1 MAQVDESTT
10 ITIADANFH
19 EITDYTDGDSTNG
32 GFVFQNTNELKC
44 VVPGEYMVFQG
55 ISVKCSVANQLI
67 SSCVAVNGTTEQLTT
82 GRQKTGSS
90 GDEIDISGQ
99 YFIQLAKDD
108 IVTHQVKNAQSND
121 VEILQASV
129 VLMT

>member
-1 MAQVDESTT
+1 MAQVDEGIT
-10 ITIADANFH
+10 ITIADTAFH

-32 GFVFQNTNELKC
+32 AFVFQNDNELKC
-44 VVPGEYMVFQG
+44 VVPGEYMAFQG
-55 ISVKCSVANQLI
+55 VSVSCSVANQLI
-67 SSCVAVNGTTEQLTT
+67 SSCVAINGTPDELTT
-82 GRQKTGSS
+82 GRQKTGAS